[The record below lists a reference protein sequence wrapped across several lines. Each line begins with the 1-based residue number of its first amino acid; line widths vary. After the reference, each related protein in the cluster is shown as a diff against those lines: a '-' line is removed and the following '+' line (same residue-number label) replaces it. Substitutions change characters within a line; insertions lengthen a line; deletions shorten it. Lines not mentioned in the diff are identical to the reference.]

1 MSFGKINKIIKFIDK
16 FVVNNNL
23 EKVTQDNYN
32 ASVQKILKEG
42 KEYFPEIT
50 FDLVNDILGKKY
62 KLKYSYEKEIEF
74 DNGKNCFP
82 EFLPLYPDV
91 EIPEKYQKL
100 EDHFQKLKA
109 LPQPEQRTKEW
120 YEYRH
125 NRITASDTAAAID
138 ENPYEPVESFILKKC
153 DPDHPF
159 YDNHNVYHGKKYEL
173 IATKIYEHIF
183 NTQVFEFGALPSERH
198 EFLGASPDGICS
210 AKTLDNK
217 FSEKLGTML
226 EIKCV
231 APNGRTIETSGAIPG
246 HICPYYYYL
255 QVQQQLECC
264 DLEVCD
270 FWQCKLIEY
279 KSREEYLFD
288 KCLNTVHTEGVNG
301 KKVQIDSKIKKGM
314 LLQFYPFTWEAQ
326 FDGDEKVW
334 KSKFIYPP
342 RLDMTEKQ
350 YDEWFIKTMNNL
362 HIENPEL
369 VKTHYF
375 HKIIYWKLEQSHN
388 QPIQRDRKL
397 FDRILPILKQ
407 TWERVNYYRNNLYK
421 LDELKEIVER
431 RKKYIK
437 IDTNFNI
444 NHDVIKNNVLF
455 LENQNTLPPKEKKK
469 TIPKNIKQNVECDFV
484 DDDNEIVNCDFID
497 NEPTKEVIKNK
508 KENKTVK
515 KIETVKKEENTNNKK
530 IEKTDNK
537 KTEKVTENKKKVNK
551 KKKEESDIEDDKKYT
566 YNKKSKFKDEDCEFI
581 D

>member
-1 MSFGKINKIIKFIDK
+1 MSFGKINKIMKFIDK
-16 FVVNNNL
+16 FIINNGL
-23 EKVTQDNYN
+23 EKISQENYN
-32 ASVQKILKEG
+32 ETIQKIIREG
-42 KEYFPEIT
+42 KDIIPEISYS
-50 FDLVNDILGKKY
+50 LVCDILGKKY
-62 KLKYSYEKEIEF
+62 KAKYSYEKDIVF

-82 EFLPLYPDV
+82 EFVSFYGEV
-91 EIPEKYQKL
+91 EIPKKYIKL
-100 EDHFQKLKA
+100 EEHFQKLKA

-159 YDNHNVYHGKKYEL
+159 FDNHNVYHGKKYEL
-173 IATKIYEHIF
+173 IATKIYEHIY
-183 NTQVFEFGALPSERH
+183 NTQVFEFGALPSDKH

-210 AKTLDNK
+210 CKTLDNK

-264 DLEVCD
+264 DLEICD

-279 KSREEYLFD
+279 KTREEYLFD
-288 KCLNTVHTEGVNG
+288 KCLYTAHTEGVNG
-301 KKVQIDSKIKKGM
+301 KKIQIDNRIKKGM
-314 LLQFYPFTWEAQ
+314 LIQFYPFEWTPQ
-326 FDGDEKVW
+326 FDGDEKLW

-350 YDEWFIKTMNNL
+350 YDEWFNKTMNNL
-362 HIENPEL
+362 NTDYPDI

-375 HKIIYWKLEQSHN
+375 YKVIYWKLEQSHN
-388 QPIQRDRKL
+388 QPIQRDREL
-397 FDRILPILKQ
+397 FERILPIMKQ
-407 TWERVNYYRNNLYK
+407 TWERVSYYRENLEK

-437 IDTNFNI
+437 TDTNFKI
-444 NHDVIKNNVLF
+444 NTDVIKNNVLF
-455 LENQNTLPPKEKKK
+455 LETQNTLPPPPKKQVV
-469 TIPKNIKQNVECDFV
+469 PKHLKQTVDCDFV
-484 DDDNEIVNCDFID
+484 DTDGENNNCDFID
-497 NEPTKEVIKNK
+497 DEPVTKNNK
-508 KENKTVK
+508 KETNKKSSTNETPPSEK
-515 KIETVKKEENTNNKK
+515 KINA
-530 IEKTDNK
+530 I
-537 KTEKVTENKKKVNK
+537 KKVKSK
-551 KKKEESDIEDDKKYT
+551 KKKEESDVEDDKKYSKMDSVFKK
-566 YNKKSKFKDEDCEFI
+566 NKFNEDDCNFI